1 MNVKT
6 LKSWTLQSFALRGNG
21 GAQVYEGYEVK
32 KKRGKITL
40 SFISPEKVFLFMKSL
55 FGKKIKYWLDSTTC
69 VYVGEDRCEAHVCM
83 YGVIYGMYVRMSAY
97 MYVRMHVRV

>member
-1 MNVKT
+1 MNKT

-21 GAQVYEGYEVK
+21 GAQVYEAYEVK
-32 KKRGKITL
+32 KKGGEITL